1 MLFVP
6 HEKVGFMKFNFEN
19 IVRFIVLGLMMLLLT
34 HSSTGDD
41 DVVEVVDT
49 KKEDSRVVAK

>member
-1 MLFVP
+1 
-6 HEKVGFMKFNFEN
+6 MKFNFEN

-41 DVVEVVDT
+41 DVEVDDAGI
-49 KKEDSRVVAK
+49 EDSRVVAK